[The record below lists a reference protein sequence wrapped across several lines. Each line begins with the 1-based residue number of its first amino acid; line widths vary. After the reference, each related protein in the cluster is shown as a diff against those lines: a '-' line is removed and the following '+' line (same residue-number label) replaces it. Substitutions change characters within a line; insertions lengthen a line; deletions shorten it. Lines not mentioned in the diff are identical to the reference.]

1 MHCKLYLVYNLSLVT
16 EIFSKYYKYSKR
28 NSEGENIKYV
38 VNGSLLQV
46 FKKETSKMMEKQQIW
61 NPYFDSKN
69 KEDQEET
76 ANVRS

>member
-1 MHCKLYLVYNLSLVT
+1 MNQC
-16 EIFSKYYKYSKR
+16 
-28 NSEGENIKYV
+28 EGEHFLSIKYV

-69 KEDQEET
+69 KQDQEET
-76 ANVRS
+76 VLDHRANVRS